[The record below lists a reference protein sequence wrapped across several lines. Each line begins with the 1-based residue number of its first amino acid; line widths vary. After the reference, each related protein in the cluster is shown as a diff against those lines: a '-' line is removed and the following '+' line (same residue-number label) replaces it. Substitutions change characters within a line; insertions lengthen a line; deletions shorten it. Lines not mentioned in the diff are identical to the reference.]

1 MDTLV
6 SAALTS
12 WRFDPRV
19 VTILLGV
26 SVVYL
31 RGWLHGRRLIR
42 DEKDLSR
49 LAAFCGGLAI
59 LFLALESPLDAFD
72 ALFLSAHMTQ
82 HMLLMMIAPP
92 LLLLGHPLVPLLRGL
107 PRKFVKEGLVPFL
120 SWPALRTIL
129 RWLTSPPVAWLTLAV
144 STIVWHLP
152 TLYQLA
158 LRSPGWHSAQHACFF
173 WAGIFFWWPVIEP
186 GRGGSRWPRW
196 TMIPYLLLADL
207 INTALSAFLIFSG
220 RVLYPVYEAARVS
233 GIGALHDQA
242 TAGAIMWVPGSLVYL
257 LPAIVIAAGQFSGTT
272 MVKPGELT
280 MRVTRIRRENFVTT
294 RFQLPTLRRAAQ
306 GAMLLLAIAVMADG
320 FRGTQVAPMN
330 LAGVLPWIH
339 WRALSLL
346 ALLLVGN
353 LFCMACPFTLARDLG
368 RLIFPARLRWPRLL
382 RTKWLPAGLFIFYLW
397 AYEALGLWDSP
408 WLTAWIIA
416 GYFAAILVVDGVF
429 RGASFC
435 KYVCP
440 IGQFHFVSSLIS
452 PGEIGI
458 RSAEVCHSCRTH
470 DCIRGNDRDHGCELD
485 LFQPQKAGNLDCTFC
500 LDCVKACP
508 HDNVVLKTVVPAST
522 LTLDP
527 DRSSIGKLSKRTDIA
542 VFAILVVFG
551 AFVNAAGMV
560 TPVVA
565 WEHGWHARLGAGTM
579 PLVIAA
585 LILGGV
591 VVLPGIAVLLCGA
604 LNRMVDATIPIA
616 DVMRRFALALVPVG
630 VAMWAA
636 HLLYHFATVWNASL
650 PWLTSV
656 QLLLLDAGLLLTLYV
671 LWRLARQYSKYVS
684 RGISLIMPW
693 ALVSCG
699 LYWLGVWIL
708 LQPMQMR
715 GMIMK

>member
-1 MDTLV
+1 MMDTIV
-6 SAALTS
+6 SAALSS
-12 WRFDPRV
+12 WRLDPHV
-19 VTILLGV
+19 VAILLGAG
-26 SVVYL
+26 VVYVL
-31 RGWLHGRRLIR
+31 GWLRGRRLIR
-42 DEKDLSR
+42 GEKDLTR
-49 LAAFCGGLAI
+49 LAAFLCGLAI

-72 ALFLSAHMTQ
+72 SLFLSAHMTQ

-120 SWPALRTIL
+120 SWPLLRTAW
-129 RWLTSPPVAWLTLAV
+129 RWLISPPVAWLTLAV

-152 TLYQLA
+152 RFYQLA

-173 WAGIFFWWPVIEP
+173 WTGVFFWWPVIES
-186 GRGGSRWPRW
+186 GHGGSRWPRW
-196 TMIPYLLLADL
+196 AMIPYLLLADV
-207 INTALSAFLIFSG
+207 INTALSAFFIFSG
-220 RVLYPVYEAARVS
+220 RVLYPVYETARVGGIS
-233 GIGALHDQA
+233 GLHDQA

-257 LPAIVIAAGQFSGTT
+257 LPAIVIAADQFSGTA
-272 MVKPGELT
+272 MVKSRELIAE
-280 MRVTRIRRENFVTT
+280 RIPIRRPRTT
-294 RFQLPTLRRAAQ
+294 TKSRLPKLRRAAQ
-306 GAMLLLAIAVMADG
+306 SAMLLLAIAVMADG

-330 LAGVLPWIH
+330 LAGALPWIH

-368 RLIFPARLRWPRLL
+368 RLVFPARLRWPRLL
-382 RTKWLPAGLFIFYLW
+382 RTKWLPAALFVFYLW
-397 AYEALGLWDSP
+397 AYEALSLWDSP
-408 WLTAWIIA
+408 WLTAWIVA
-416 GYFAAILVVDGVF
+416 GYFATILVVDGVF

-458 RSAEVCHSCRTH
+458 RSAQVCHSCRTH

-485 LFQPQKAGNLDCTFC
+485 LFQPKKIGNLDCTFC

-508 HDNVVLKTVVPAST
+508 HDNVALKAVVPAST

-542 VFAILVVFG
+542 VFAIIMIFG

-560 TPVVA
+560 MPVMA
-565 WEHGWHARLGAGTM
+565 WEHSWHARLGAGAM

-585 LILGGV
+585 LIVGGV
-591 VVLPGIAVLLCGA
+591 VILPGAVVCLCGV
-604 LNRMVDATIPIA
+604 LNRIMDASIPIA
-616 DVMRRFALALVPVG
+616 DVMRRFALALVPLG

-636 HLLYHFATVWNASL
+636 HLLYHFATAWNASII
-650 PWLTSV
+650 WLTPA
-656 QLLLLDAGLLLTLYV
+656 QLLLLDTGLLLTLYV
-671 LWRLARQYSKYVS
+671 LWRLARQYSKYVG
-684 RGISLIMPW
+684 RAIGLITPW

-699 LYWLGVWIL
+699 LYGLGVWIL

-715 GMIMK
+715 GVMK